1 MSWLASALG
10 LAGGIAAAWYLANA
24 FLPVL
29 VYRSPDRLLAV
40 RLALGGTIVALAPA
54 FLLALVPGAT
64 FGGAWGGIAGLALGV
79 ALVFALVLLAGA
91 AAGVMLAR
99 LLAAYRRSSRT

>member
-10 LAGGIAAAWYLANA
+10 LAGGIAAAYYAAGAL
-24 FLPVL
+24 LPIL
-29 VYRSPDRLLAV
+29 VQRSPDRLLAV

-64 FGGAWGGIAGLALGV
+64 LGGAWGGATGLALGV
-79 ALVFALVLLAGA
+79 AFVFAAVLLAGA
-91 AAGVMLAR
+91 VAGVFLAR

>member
-1 MSWLASALG
+1 MIWIASALG
-10 LAGGIAAAWYLANA
+10 LAGGIAAACYLANA

-40 RLALGGTIVALAPA
+40 RLALGGTVVALAPA
-54 FLLALVPGAT
+54 FLLALAPGAAL
-64 FGGAWGGIAGLALGV
+64 GGAWGGIAGLALGV

-99 LLAAYRRSSRT
+99 VLASYRRSSRT